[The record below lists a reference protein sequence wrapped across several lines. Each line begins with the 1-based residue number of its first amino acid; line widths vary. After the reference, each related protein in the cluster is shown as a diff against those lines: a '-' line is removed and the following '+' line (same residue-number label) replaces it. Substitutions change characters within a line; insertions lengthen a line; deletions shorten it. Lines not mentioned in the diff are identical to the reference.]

1 MKLKI
6 AILATFL
13 GLTNGISAQ
22 TFFEQGIIVTN
33 AGDTLKGLIA
43 DSRNDELAKG
53 VIFKASPSDST
64 QQFTPDDLK
73 SFFLVPNQYFESHT
87 VSVAENRGG
96 NKKIVRRFLQRIES
110 GYASLYKLSLTG
122 KSTFFLKKEGN
133 TDIIPFFE
141 TIKYIEESGKTRV
154 DTLTEWNKNDLEQ
167 DKFTSGKEHLR
178 LLAKEFRDWQGYQP
192 QLAPLTETDLKR
204 EVRAYNRAM
213 HADFHPKNINLKNKK
228 TMVWTIGVNAFTALR
243 ETARLRYL
251 FQYDLSVN
259 SISDPDNF
267 STFEVLSPRSLG
279 FEITTGFNGIGSMK
293 GISIELGYG
302 QMTASN
308 LTYSINRRDF
318 SGKNYVLEGAFDLKV
333 RNFLARSSYLV
344 ATSTRFSPYV
354 GAALM
359 IQRNESM
366 LTEKIRG
373 ETYEKTKKNLFV
385 NKPIFAPSLVL
396 GGQFA
401 FSRQHALRAELDFA
415 IQKRARVYQ
424 TLVRVGYQFRL
435 VKNSKQ

>member
-13 GLTNGISAQ
+13 GLTNVISAQ
-22 TFFEQGIIVTN
+22 AFFEQGIIVTN
-33 AGDTLKGLIA
+33 VGDTLKGLIA
-43 DSRNDELAKG
+43 DSRNDELAKM
-53 VIFKASPSDST
+53 VIFKTGPNDST

-73 SFFLVPNQYFESHT
+73 SFFLVPNQYFESHP
-87 VSVAENRGG
+87 VSIVDSRNG
-96 NKKIVRRFLQRIES
+96 NKKIARRFLRRIES

-122 KSTFFLKKEGN
+122 KSMFFLKKEGN
-133 TDIIPFFE
+133 ADVIPFYE
-141 TIKYIEESGKTRV
+141 TIKYTEESGKIRV

-192 QLAPLTETDLKR
+192 QLAPLTESDLKR
-204 EVRAYNRAM
+204 EIRAYNRAM
-213 HADFHPKNINLKNKK
+213 HTDFNPKNINLKHKK
-228 TMVWTIGVNAFTALR
+228 ATVWTIGVNGFSALR

-251 FQYDLSVN
+251 FQYDLNIN
-259 SISDPDNF
+259 SLADPDNF
-267 STFEVLSPRSLG
+267 ATFEVLSPRSLG
-279 FEITTGFNGIGSMK
+279 FEIVAGLNGIGSMK

-308 LTYSINRRDF
+308 LIYSINRRDF
-318 SGKNYVLEGAFDLKV
+318 SGTNYILEGAFDIKV
-333 RNFLARSSYLV
+333 RNFIARSNYLV

-359 IQRNESM
+359 IQRNEST

-373 ETYEKTKKNLFV
+373 ETSEKMQKNLFV
-385 NKPIFAPSLVL
+385 NKPIVAPSLVL

-401 FSRQHALRAELDFA
+401 FSRQHAIRAELDFA
-415 IQKRARVYQ
+415 IQKRVRVYQ
-424 TLVRVGYQFRL
+424 SLIRVGYQFRL
-435 VKNSKQ
+435 AKKS